1 MPKSKKTV
9 TNWDDVP
16 LYIDLPLL
24 ATLWGFSVDCLKK
37 KHSRA
42 FAGGKDVR

>member
-1 MPKSKKTV
+1 MKAKKTV

-37 KHSRA
+37 KSTVGH

>member
-24 ATLWGFSVDCLKK
+24 ATLWG
-37 KHSRA
+37 SRLI
-42 FAGGKDVR
+42 V